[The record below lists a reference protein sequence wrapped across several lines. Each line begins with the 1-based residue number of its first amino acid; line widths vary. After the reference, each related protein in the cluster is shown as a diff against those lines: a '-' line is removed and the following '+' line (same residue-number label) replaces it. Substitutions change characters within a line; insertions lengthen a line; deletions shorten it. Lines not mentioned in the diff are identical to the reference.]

1 MTFPALATVLD
12 DLLYAHAHYFGA
24 VESIETRHSTT
35 GANGRV
41 TTFVSMQFTTDEA
54 AGLFYRWVDGLSVEH
69 LVRSYW
75 RERRILRKQT
85 QCSPFTARETSA
97 AGAILRISSQSADGS
112 PAFPPE
118 EKDLSKSTKLQTR
131 EEREDAWWDAFAARV
146 ADGKLELVAKLAPH
160 DARCNTGK
168 LLLGPNVMISTPL
181 VTSLFTGLFC
191 ATQVEY
197 DRTLR
202 GFLINFSDADECR
215 LTLHALQG
223 SLKTVFGVALSFR

>member
-35 GANGRV
+35 GASGRV

-85 QCSPFTARETSA
+85 QC
-97 AGAILRISSQSADGS
+97 
-112 PAFPPE
+112 
-118 EKDLSKSTKLQTR
+118 
-131 EEREDAWWDAFAARV
+131 AARV